1 MYADPA
7 ALASIGNI
15 DISKYVAC
23 GLVVMDP
30 RNGTVLASYRTHAPL
45 DIRALQGRELT
56 NAGGRA
62 AAAAAAQPS
71 T

>member
-7 ALASIGNI
+7 ELASIGNI

-30 RNGTVLASYRTHAPL
+30 SNGTVLASYRTHAPL
-45 DIRALQGRELT
+45 HIRALPG
-56 NAGGRA
+56 
-62 AAAAAAQPS
+62 
-71 T
+71 